1 MGSFA
6 EPLISRDRWL
16 LDPDVTFL
24 NHGSFGAAPRE
35 VLEEQRRLQERM
47 EQNPSKFFLELPG
60 ALRTSAERLA
70 GFLGGHGR
78 DYVFTENATAGCNTV
93 LNSIAFGQGDEIL
106 VTNHCYPAVLLAAQ
120 QVARRNGA
128 TIVQAEVPFPLVEE
142 AQIITAIEAKLTRRT
157 RLVILDHITS
167 PTALVFPVDRLTAL
181 CRDIGAQVLIDG
193 AHAPGMLSLD
203 IPSIAADWYVG
214 NCHKWLMA
222 PKGSAFIWV
231 SPERQTET
239 HPFVIS
245 HGWGKGFHDE
255 FDWIGTR
262 DPSAWLSVAA
272 AIDWHL
278 QAGGRS
284 LTERNAT
291 LVQTAAQE
299 LAGRWKTEIGA
310 PANAAVSMTTVRLP
324 FGEPTH
330 EAAQRLRAALWNH
343 RLDTVIVAFANSLWI
358 RLSAQA
364 YNALPDYLRLGEII
378 GERASWEQMDR
389 SGASS
394 SQAHQS

>member
-6 EPLISRDRWL
+6 EPLMSRDRWL

-24 NHGSFGAAPRE
+24 NHGSFGAVPRQ
-35 VLEEQRRLQERM
+35 VLEQQRRLQERM
-47 EQNPSKFFLELPG
+47 ERNPTRFLTYELPD
-60 ALRTSAERLA
+60 ALRASAERLA
-70 GFLGGHGR
+70 GFLGGNGR

-93 LNSIAFGQGDEIL
+93 MNSVPFGRDDEIL
-106 VTNHCYPAVLLAAQ
+106 VTDHCYPAVLLAAQ
-120 QVARRNGA
+120 QVAKKNGA
-128 TIVQAEVPFPLVEE
+128 TIVQAEVPFPLVED
-142 AQIITAIEAKLTRRT
+142 AQIIRAVEAKLSRRT

-167 PTALVFPVDRLTAL
+167 PTALVFPVDRLTAR
-181 CRDIGAQVLIDG
+181 CRDVGAQVLIDG

-203 IPSIAADWYVG
+203 LPSIRADWYVG

-231 SPERQTET
+231 SPERQAEI
-239 HPFVIS
+239 HPLVIS
-245 HGWGKGFHDE
+245 HGSGKGLNHE

-262 DPSAWLSVAA
+262 DPTAWLSVSA

-284 LTERNAT
+284 LSERNAT
-291 LVQTAAQE
+291 LVETAAQE
-299 LAGRWKTEIGA
+299 LAGRWKSEMGA
-310 PANAAVSMTTVRLP
+310 PANATVSMKAVRLP

-330 EAAQRLRAALWNH
+330 EAAQRLRAVLFRDH
-343 RLDTVIVAFANSLWI
+343 RLDTAIVVFANSLWI

-364 YNALPDYLRLGEII
+364 YNSLPEYLRLGEII
-378 GERASWEQMDR
+378 GAYQRAEKT
-389 SGASS
+389 
-394 SQAHQS
+394 H

>member
-1 MGSFA
+1 MSSFA

-93 LNSIAFGQGDEIL
+93 LNSIPFGQGDEIL
-106 VTNHCYPAVLLAAQ
+106 LTNHCYPAVLLAAQ
-120 QVARRNGA
+120 QVAKRSGA
-128 TIVQAEVPFPLVEE
+128 TVMQAEVPFPLVEE
-142 AQIITAIEAKLTRRT
+142 AQIIKAVGAKLNRRI

-167 PTALVFPVDRLTAL
+167 PTALVFPVHRLAAL
-181 CRDIGAQVLIDG
+181 CRDAGARVLIDG

-203 IPSIAADWYVG
+203 IPSIGADWYVG

-231 SPERQTET
+231 SPERQAEI
-239 HPFVIS
+239 HPLVTS

-278 QAGGRS
+278 QAGGRA
-284 LTERNAT
+284 LNERNAT
-291 LVQTAAQE
+291 LVQTVAQE

-310 PANAAVSMTTVRLP
+310 PANATLSMTTVRLP

-330 EAAQRLRAALWNH
+330 EAAQRLRAVLFRDH

-364 YNALPDYLRLGEII
+364 YNSLPDYLRLGEII
-378 GERASWEQMDR
+378 SEYSYAATM
-389 SGASS
+389 
-394 SQAHQS
+394 